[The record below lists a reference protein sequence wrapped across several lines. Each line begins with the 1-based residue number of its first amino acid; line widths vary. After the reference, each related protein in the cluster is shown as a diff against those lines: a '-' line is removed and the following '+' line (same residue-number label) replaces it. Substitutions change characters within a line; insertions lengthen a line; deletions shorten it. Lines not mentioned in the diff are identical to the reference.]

1 MSTQKNSCV
10 VGPLRLVGR
19 VQEYAWGKVGLNSRI
34 GAFASEMR
42 ADAPLAEYWIGA
54 HPKAPS
60 EVELADGTKVALD
73 VALSRFPLELLGEK
87 VIQRE
92 GPRLPFLA
100 KVLSVNPLFG
110 LSIQLHPD
118 RERARA
124 LHAEDAEHYPDPS
137 HKPEI
142 GIAIT
147 PVTLLYG
154 CKSAST
160 IRDVVAELPAFEEA
174 IGEDLTNRLRHLAS
188 DERAE
193 VALVKAIFSRCLAL
207 PPDCAS
213 MVAQRLHKALPHV
226 TSLEEERGIFSRLQ
240 RQYGYS
246 DQGLLA
252 LFLMNVVKVDPGGA
266 IFIGPNIPHA
276 YLDGDLFECMA
287 CSDNVVRAGLTSK
300 FKDVRTLS
308 EIVDCS
314 PGLAGLITPKPGS
327 DGFLTFDTPTNEFS
341 ARVLPL
347 GASKAT
353 IGSAGGP
360 GIVLCL
366 GESVLIKSLSTGREV
381 RLGDGGG
388 AFLPAD
394 SGDYELK
401 TVQAVVYH
409 VTTP

>member
-19 VQEYAWGKVGLNSRI
+19 VQEYAWGKVGSRSRI
-34 GAFASEMR
+34 APFASGSG

-60 EVELADGTKVALD
+60 EVELADGSKVALD
-73 VALSRFPLELLGEK
+73 AALSRFPLELLGEK

-92 GPRLPFLA
+92 GPHLPFLA
-100 KVLSVNPLFG
+100 KVLSVNPHFG

-124 LHAEDAEHYPDPS
+124 LHAKDAEHYPDPS

-154 CKSAST
+154 CKSASA

-174 IGEDLTNRLRHLAS
+174 IGEDLTNRLRHLAPE
-188 DERAE
+188 ERGD
-193 VALVKAIFSRCLAL
+193 VAVVTAIFSRCLAL
-207 PPDCAS
+207 APDRAAL
-213 MVAQRLHKALPHV
+213 VAERLDKALPHV
-226 TSLEEERGIFSRLQ
+226 SSLGVERDIFFRLQ

-252 LFLMNVVKVDPGGA
+252 LFLMNVVTVDPGCG

-314 PGLAGLITPKPGS
+314 PGLEGLITPRPGS
-327 DGFLTFDTPTNEFS
+327 DGFLFFDTPTREFS
-341 ARVLPL
+341 VRVLPL
-347 GASKAT
+347 GSSKAA
-353 IGSAGGP
+353 IGGAGGP
-360 GIVLCL
+360 GIILCL
-366 GESVLIKSLSTGREV
+366 GESVIIKSLSTGREI

-388 AFLPAD
+388 AFLPAG
-394 SGDYELK
+394 SGDYE
-401 TVQAVVYH
+401 VQTDRAVVYH